1 MRPIYGNPLFGRR
14 DPGLFEI
21 WRLWARELGLTF
33 EPYHDLEERKPYTGR
48 RDKDRQP
55 RFYELDND
63 KYGMDPKT
71 GAIWR
76 RPNT

>member
-1 MRPIYGNPLFGRR
+1 MRDENLFH
-14 DPGLFEI
+14 I
-21 WRLWARELGLTF
+21 WLGWLKDLGGTF
-33 EPYHDLEERKPYTGR
+33 EPVRNLEDRKTPASGR

-55 RFYELDND
+55 RQYELDND

-71 GAIWR
+71 GTIWR

>member
-1 MRPIYGNPLFGRR
+1 MKSITGNPLFGRR

-21 WRLWARELGLTF
+21 FRLWLRELGGTF
-33 EPYHDLEERKPYTGR
+33 EPYRDLEERKSYTGR
-48 RDKDRQP
+48 RDKDCQP
-55 RFYELDND
+55 RPYELDND

-71 GAIWR
+71 GTIWR